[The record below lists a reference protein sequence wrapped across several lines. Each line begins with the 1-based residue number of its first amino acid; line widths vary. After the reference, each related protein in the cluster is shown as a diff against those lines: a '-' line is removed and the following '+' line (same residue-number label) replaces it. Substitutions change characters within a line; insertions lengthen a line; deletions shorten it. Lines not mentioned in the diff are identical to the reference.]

1 MTIIETIAKLPAFFL
16 SVGAFRTDTDFY
28 PQESI
33 YYMPL
38 KKKKALHSE
47 QRLYEVIALFPGDV
61 LDKEGEKYLG
71 VLTKH
76 LEGVGAEVK
85 RLESW
90 GKRPLTY
97 DINGQDQAY
106 FVFAHFVLDSEQVTS
121 LRKDLRLD
129 TKVLRALITLVPED
143 YQLPDSAPLAKEFLG
158 WNREPVHPEDAE
170 LMKENHDKRAH
181 RRRSG
186 ANNDMRKPEGTPEA
200 ATAAP
205 AKKPGASMGSLNQK
219 LDQMLK

>member
-1 MTIIETIAKLPAFFL
+1 
-16 SVGAFRTDTDFY
+16 
-28 PQESI
+28 
-33 YYMPL
+33 MPI

-61 LDKEGEKYLG
+61 LDKEGEKFLD
-71 VLTKH
+71 VLSKH

-85 RLESW
+85 RLENW

-97 DINGQDQAY
+97 DINGQDQA
-106 FVFAHFVLDSEQVTS
+106 FFMFAHFVLDSEQVSS

-129 TKVLRALITLVPED
+129 TKVIRALITLVPED

-158 WNREPVHPEDAE
+158 WAREPVHPEDAE

-186 ANNDMRKPEGTPEA
+186 ANNDMRKPDGAPIAPEA
-200 ATAAP
+200 SATTAP

>member
-1 MTIIETIAKLPAFFL
+1 
-16 SVGAFRTDTDFY
+16 
-28 PQESI
+28 
-33 YYMPL
+33 MPI

-61 LDKEGEKYLG
+61 SDKEGEKFND
-71 VLTKH
+71 VLAKH

-97 DINGQDQAY
+97 DIHGQAEAF
-106 FVFAHFVLDSEQVTS
+106 FVFAHFILDSEQVPS

-129 TKVLRALITLVPED
+129 PKVIRNLVTLVPED
-143 YQLPDSAPLAKEFLG
+143 YQIPDSAALAKEFLG
-158 WNREPVHPEDAE
+158 WNREPVNAEDAE

-186 ANNDMRKPEGTPEA
+186 SNEPQKSGAPVTDA
-200 ATAAP
+200 AAP
-205 AKKPGASMGSLNQK
+205 VASSKKPGASMSSLDQK
-219 LDQMLK
+219 LDQILSK

>member
-1 MTIIETIAKLPAFFL
+1 
-16 SVGAFRTDTDFY
+16 
-28 PQESI
+28 
-33 YYMPL
+33 MPI

-61 LDKEGEKYLG
+61 LDKEGEKFLD
-71 VLTKH
+71 VLSKH

-85 RLESW
+85 RLENW

-97 DINGQDQAY
+97 DISGQDQA
-106 FVFAHFVLDSEQVTS
+106 FFMFAHFVLDSEQVTS

-129 TKVLRALITLVPED
+129 TKVIRALITLVPED

-158 WNREPVHPEDAE
+158 WAREPVHPEDAE

-186 ANNDMRKPEGTPEA
+186 ANNDMRKADGAPVAPEA
-200 ATAAP
+200 SATAAP